1 MSLSSNSVIHYTKS
15 LANLKGIIKE
25 HRFHLS
31 YCTDY
36 IREDNKA
43 ENAQFEIAVPMVCFC
58 DIPFT
63 EVSKLT
69 KEYGCYGIGLSKK
82 WAMEKGLN
90 PVLYFDSKSKATRIL
105 NAIEYLSSS
114 ISYYTN
120 EDHIS
125 HKAKNLRKECE
136 GLLGYI
142 KNYQSVPYKVKKIP
156 ANYVFYN
163 EREWRYVP
171 SQNEVNSNSDLK
183 LLLQKTEYE
192 TNKRKY
198 NSIAKKHYLSF
209 EETDITYI
217 ILKKKEEIDDMLSFL
232 KNIGIKT
239 PELCTKIISLEQR
252 ENDF

>member
-1 MSLSSNSVIHYTKS
+1 MSLSSNSVIHYTSS
-15 LANLKGIIKE
+15 LENLKGIIKE
-25 HRFHLS
+25 RKFHLG

-36 IREDNKA
+36 IREENKV

-69 KEYGCYGIGLSKK
+69 NEYGCYGIGLSKI

-114 ISYYTN
+114 ICNYAS
-120 EDHIS
+120 DDAIS
-125 HKAKNLRKECE
+125 HRSNKLMKQYE

-142 KNYQSVPYKVKKIP
+142 KNYKNISSKVGKIP
-156 ANYVFYN
+156 PDYVFYN

-171 SQNEVNSNSDLK
+171 SENELESDSELK

-192 TNKRKY
+192 AHKRKY
-198 NSIAKKHYLSF
+198 NSIAKKHFLSF

-217 ILKKKEEIDDMLSFL
+217 IVNKKSEIHDMLVFL
-232 KNIGIKT
+232 NNIGIKT
-239 PELCTKIISLEQR
+239 PELCTKLISLEQIQ
-252 ENDF
+252 NDF

>member
-69 KEYGCYGIGLSKK
+69 NEYGCYGIGLSKK

-114 ISYYTN
+114 ISRYAK
-120 EDHIS
+120 EEHIS
-125 HKAKNLRKECE
+125 HRAGNLIKEYE

-142 KNYQSVPYKVKKIP
+142 KNYQSVSYQVNKIP
-156 ANYVFYN
+156 PNYVFYN

-171 SQNEVNSNSDLK
+171 SQNELKADSDLK
-183 LLLQKTEYE
+183 LLLQKTDYEAHKQEY
-192 TNKRKY
+192 ND
-198 NSIAKKHYLSF
+198 IAKKHYLTF

-217 ILKKKEEIDDMLSFL
+217 ILKRKDEIHDMLVFL
-232 KNIGIKT
+232 KDIGIKT
-239 PELCTKIISLEQR
+239 PELCTKIISLEQI

>member
-15 LANLKGIIKE
+15 LTNLKGIIEK
-25 HRFHLS
+25 RKFHLG

-36 IREDNKA
+36 IREENKA
-43 ENAQFEIAVPMVCFC
+43 ENAHFEIAVPMVCFC

-105 NAIEYLSSS
+105 NAIEYLSNS
-114 ISYYTN
+114 IVNYTN
-120 EDHIS
+120 EENIA
-125 HKAKNLRKECE
+125 HKSQNLKKEYE

-142 KNYQSVPYKVKKIP
+142 KNYKNISSKVGKIP
-156 ANYVFYN
+156 PDYIFYN

-171 SQNEVNSNSDLK
+171 SESDLNENELD
-183 LLLQKTEYE
+183 LLLQKEGYE
-192 TNKRKY
+192 SNKTFY
-198 NSIAKKHYLSF
+198 NERAKKYSLDFNDS
-209 EETDITYI
+209 DITYI
-217 ILKKKEEIDDMLSFL
+217 IVHKIEEIHDMLVFL
-232 KNIGIKT
+232 NDIGIKT
-239 PELCTKIISLEQR
+239 PKLCTKIISLEQI